1 MFNGYS
7 LSTGL
12 TTERQSN
19 GASIAKKSKD
29 AVLVALLVVVQG
41 EVGQIFSQ
49 KSVSRKPAAFGF
61 LPLCNKHLRQL

>member
-29 AVLVALLVVVQG
+29 AVLVVVVVQG